1 MSEGWGGQWESGQ
14 VITSTW
20 VWAGD
25 EVGRISVESCLKS
38 AIAVL
43 EKVWEG

>member
-1 MSEGWGGQWESGQ
+1 M
-14 VITSTW
+14 ITSTR
-20 VWAGD
+20 VGAVH
-25 EVGRISVESCLKS
+25 EVGRISVASCLKS